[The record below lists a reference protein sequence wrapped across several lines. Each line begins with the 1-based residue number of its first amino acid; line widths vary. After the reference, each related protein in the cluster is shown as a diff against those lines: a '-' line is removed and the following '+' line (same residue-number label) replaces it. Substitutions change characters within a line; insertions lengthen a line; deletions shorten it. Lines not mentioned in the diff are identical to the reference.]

1 MILSASYDELSRLF
15 REKSGQSLGLR
26 YKDADTLTFIYDATI
41 TLPILNKPVTHT
53 INVDMRVVEFAPPR
67 AVLQFDAGP
76 AGNMA
81 LDMASRKLLD
91 KLPEGLVESFQSGR
105 AVLCLDAVPQLKTL
119 FEHLTVNDISFYD
132 QSLRID
138 ASL

>member
-1 MILSASYDELSRLF
+1 
-15 REKSGQSLGLR
+15 
-26 YKDADTLTFIYDATI
+26 
-41 TLPILNKPVTHT
+41 
-53 INVDMRVVEFAPPR
+53 
-67 AVLQFDAGP
+67 
-76 AGNMA
+76 
-81 LDMASRKLLD
+81 MASRKLLD